1 MKNVEK
7 NNGRIFTKNNR
18 KDIIKK
24 HNLLNKNFNFYE
36 REGLPMREEKNI
48 VLEKLNLVEKIF
60 FRKKFIEIYKEG
72 VKAGYNWSNS
82 IVR

>member
-1 MKNVEK
+1 MEIDEK
-7 NNGRIFTKNNR
+7 SRRKIFTKNDG

-36 REGLPMREEKNI
+36 REGLPMREKKNI
-48 VLEKLNLVEKIF
+48 VLKKLNLVEKIF